1 MVAQIRYAVEENA
14 GAPHNATF
22 TAQLGVKWNETVS
35 GSGMVKITADGMGLM
50 TGRDALECQ
59 KESDVIITVTAGNSF
74 YQSMNASE
82 ALILKA
88 ILLVYT
94 VPDVGMA
101 NEIITVL
108 VGVENSNMQAGF
120 AHVVSGRVGDVV
132 VEVISVLQQAQQSLV
147 TQVAITM
154 RSSAVGLMT
163 AQLSV
168 SDTMFVD
175 FFFSFLDP
183 AAIRISDYMPRS
195 EWMYGGTQ
203 MQVFVDNLPF
213 NITRDEIMVAFGS
226 IANVSA
232 TALTFLSARRSEI
245 LITIP
250 AANSLDLVAIKVFLK
265 GLDPLDFADRFQYLE
280 APVPSVASVLPTCA
294 SIARGSRTR
303 LSIKNFPKVSGVDNV
318 HLLFLFGTKNVTA
331 QVIGVLSHGQGAMQD
346 LDIDFMSPT
355 GLYVIEGSAAI
366 QIFHTILGD
375 VFAVTARGAFI
386 FVDPTKPR
394 VVAISSGSENGV
406 SQVRTPM
413 LGGTDISISIS
424 KAPQEFNAS
433 TCIAKLGDT
442 ALVISA
448 VSSVPREVNLVFST
462 TRANDT
468 GVEYGIV
475 FFGHVAVSCS
485 AACCASASC
494 GSVTGCSA
502 DSFACFALDF
512 FDDTLPAVT
521 VREDLQGPEIG
532 GHVLN
537 VEILNFVSLTSV
549 VNVSFSYEFGGRKEF
564 FDSVQIV
571 SSNAQKT
578 ELLIVTPEFKGV
590 VQTGNTDQSIVIF
603 IEPSQD
609 SKKKVSFNYLVQ
621 AVKATF
627 IAANPSTVPASGGK
641 TVTAEMDFFE
651 YPTQIN
657 VTFGGVLLPPTDIS
671 VLTVSSKVKSF
682 VKISLP
688 AKTYG
693 VYFVVMSPALCATP
707 CAKSV
712 GFAVNLYDDSLPVIQ
727 LPPSGGPLQKT
738 TLPTLYLTNAPALES
753 ITSITLAFGASG
765 TSSFSAEAPVDTANL
780 QESTVTG
787 VKRITVTLPSN
798 ITAPGV
804 FMVSLR
810 FALAGG
816 MNTSSAPF
824 AFKVFDGFAPR
835 VIEINPS
842 RIPTT
847 AMVEGRKLNLQSKVS
862 LLCANFPNDLT
873 NLEELSAVLSPS
885 LQTAEVLEVK
895 HLVTCDWGVPDCNR
909 TLVKLWMPAVEAA
922 GVEEFV
928 LSRIVNGSLQQ
939 LAVADLT
946 FVPSCDHEFFCKQS
960 GKMVN
965 YVKLLGN
972 PILECSASVCLDK
985 MLISDPVVLKVT
997 PTAGRAGTQ
1006 VAVQVKDLPAFA
1018 AQDVSVVVTGSA
1030 SRQRVSVSSLQQDE
1044 GSTLMASQGVLRFE
1058 APRFT
1063 SPDDFAM
1070 IQISTMVGGKVRA
1083 LAFPFKF
1090 EYLPT
1095 ITGPAKVVSFS
1106 PISIMETEALVLF
1119 VTIENVHRIDRPYS
1133 ATQLLVQVAGLEIDA
1148 GLVSI
1153 SSSDRTA
1160 TSLRIA
1166 VPASAITG
1174 HITEVGVGSKIEGN
1188 TGLGLFNVTIVPT
1201 PSPEIVSSFPRD
1213 LSAGAPADEEHV
1225 ISVTVAYLE
1234 PALASRAASELVLEL
1249 SGVSHLAQPNTEGG
1263 ASVVEVVSKMDQDCT
1278 ARYCSLIE
1286 FKLKFPPLDQACQE
1300 VGGTANMTIKTGQ
1313 RVSIID
1319 FTFVLTAAGLA
1330 SVVLVQPATIPL
1342 EGNVMVTVFLKNFP
1356 TPTCQTFNHSTC
1368 VQEAADAGLEVKFQ
1382 NIGNSTG
1389 LTTDISNDMFVLKFL
1404 VPARATAGVET
1415 GKIII
1420 TGGDEIDFVLQ
1431 YIMPSAHVS
1440 PMDGRV
1446 SGGDTITISTRGWY
1460 SAKTARETWS
1470 TSEMS
1475 TRDLRIKIG
1484 EVFLGV
1490 SSIVSVVV
1498 TGADLHAVIKIPAA
1512 SKAGQVSGSIGAQL
1526 EGVQKMSRFVFQY
1539 FNSPQLTSIKPN
1551 KATLSGKTTSTD
1563 GRSVLLTITS
1573 FPAVTS
1579 AADVNIWFGNAVCD
1593 ADTSCNIMTLRN
1605 SKVDGI
1611 NQLQLRVS
1619 VPPVSGPGDVVISV
1633 EYVRDQ
1639 LGSWA
1644 PKSAHST
1651 MYFFR
1656 PLPVVQS
1663 VRWCRECWSADGR
1676 TCIVM
1681 GTCGGGKTPLEKL
1694 LPFIGGGTI
1703 VITVENPP
1711 TNLRFNESSGY
1722 TGADM
1727 LLHLGGSSFGEFV
1740 RVAQGNGQAV
1750 GGEVT
1755 ASERVVLEFAIPE
1768 LSGDFDASGNQLKVS
1783 ITPVGA
1789 LSPSSASMGFSCIDE
1804 QIIIECLEGCEGSD
1818 QGNGITLLALTNFQL
1833 TLDVSLFDQVIAMF
1847 GGFEAAGLE
1856 FVQNS
1861 DNARCEDA
1869 AVTCIVLT
1877 QPECV
1882 SCVYERGALIVAL
1895 SVVMKAD
1902 KSVGS
1907 MVTFTYWAAPT
1918 IVSATLNTVGTAVN
1932 LLFDQNTDKATMTAS
1947 NLLCDQILH
1956 QHSLKQLAASAVDA
1970 SCVWESPN
1978 SLNIYLGT
1986 GATIAPGHMIEIK
1999 PGALKSSNLW
2009 SAACF
2014 AEVTVQGP
2022 AFPVAPL
2029 VSIEGTSAIDPCA
2042 GLELRAIVDSPRPL
2056 QFRWSC
2062 RNDDTLSDA
2071 LSRITTSVL
2080 LLAQGTKEM
2089 TKLDHMYE
2097 IVVIATD
2104 FLGATSDQVVF
2115 PILKMSSAA
2124 PKLTFMPSTLSVFQD
2139 QTVMVK
2145 VVAEFSEC
2153 PIERGSLVFKWSLVS
2168 YLRGTVTESTRHVGV
2183 FEATGSQL
2191 WVPGRV
2197 LEAGAT
2203 YTLAVNAFMDNDP
2216 SRSSAGTFSLRIKKR
2231 DLVASIRGGA
2241 AISASTTR
2249 DLVLDASDSGDP
2261 DFAESRK
2268 DNDLHF
2274 AWTCSITEDGK
2285 VFNPCRTK
2293 AGAQLNLRA
2302 QAIVTLGSTDLS
2314 AMHPTAKY
2322 SYLFEVKVSKGSMM
2336 SQSFTMPITLTE
2348 AAIPAVSIRSDS
2360 GERLRDGG
2368 IRVNAQDQLVMHGSC
2383 SVISSGA
2390 EGEEMN
2396 MTWRFSPELE
2406 TESSTMDSWLLFPDE
2421 SILEDTTKREA
2432 LIVAAGSGAFV
2443 AGSTYTIELR
2453 CEDITKGKQAVAQ
2466 FSLFVN
2472 APPRGNNCT
2481 SCHLSGSECA
2491 KADPEQGKP
2500 IFDVFRVSCMNWA
2513 DEDGSLEYQF
2523 RYSSGDTLSEFDWGR
2538 SRMVDLNLPPGK
2550 ISLEARVRDG
2560 LAAST
2565 PWQAAGI
2572 VLVGVETIGARRFAR
2587 RLLAEDDTWERS
2599 KTKLQET
2606 LDLADYSQTNKLS
2619 SAIAIMVDTDVAGR
2633 RMDSHS
2639 VCMDKKEILLQAV
2652 QTAVKMAINTPG
2664 FICESLSLVTT
2675 LSNDVNCIDMQ
2686 STKILS
2692 DIVKHLAHSKRA
2704 DSLPAECSQHLV
2716 KVLSKSLGAVYNM
2729 RTCDS
2734 GKNVPQDT
2742 VHSVSVGS
2750 LLSDMDS
2757 SMQQML
2763 QKSSKDLIT
2772 GQSLHSSAGGTA
2784 ETSKEFKFMVKKLS
2798 PAAADFSGAMVSM
2811 YSSEADISFDIPAA
2825 VRADLPLTQH
2835 TDISVLFSAIQK
2847 PPVMGLVAPIS
2858 PFVTLTLAGEHGA
2871 KIELSDLLEPIT
2883 IQIPISHVDMCLG
2896 EMSAYSGKG
2905 KCMYWNET
2913 IMQYSADGCTTE
2925 HSESRKYVTCRCN
2938 HLTSFVVD
2946 NTMEDEEEGVD
2957 TECSLCPVGKFQ
2969 TKPCSHTVDPVCEE
2983 CPSNSTSPGASYS
2996 VTHCTCMPG
3005 HEGYKGEAC
3014 AVCAAGKFK
3023 YAGEGA
3029 CEACPTLTT
3038 SSMGA
3043 GNRSACQCV
3052 KAYTGPAGGTCT
3064 ICPAGTYNAQEGGM
3078 CVMCPEG
3085 TYQPNEGQDSI
3096 DSCFEAR
3103 VGNPRLLPAII
3114 GSAVAGGVLLMAMSV
3129 YMWHRRRNSGVGWAK
3144 HGTQPKT
3151 TIFANIIGS
3160 RNNMIVHASTLRQ
3173 DLEANDVYDQVADPS
3188 ICLPAEL
3195 QERPTT
3201 PAIMPAL
3208 HDTQSEMWQEM
3219 SVALATQPDLSAL
3232 PLSEE
3237 SPLSNEEEHRLRGG
3251 EEDEDAT
3258 SGATG
3263 NICNTG
3269 MIGLMDVE
3277 MSFQSESLA
3286 VEGKVLCIALSI
3298 YLYVICICIHA
3309 CGCICGCV

>member
-1 MVAQIRYAVEENA
+1 M
-14 GAPHNATF
+14 
-22 TAQLGVKWNETVS
+22 
-35 GSGMVKITADGMGLM
+35 
-50 TGRDALECQ
+50 
-59 KESDVIITVTAGNSF
+59 
-74 YQSMNASE
+74 
-82 ALILKA
+82 
-88 ILLVYT
+88 
-94 VPDVGMA
+94 
-101 NEIITVL
+101 
-108 VGVENSNMQAGF
+108 
-120 AHVVSGRVGDVV
+120 
-132 VEVISVLQQAQQSLV
+132 
-147 TQVAITM
+147 
-154 RSSAVGLMT
+154 
-163 AQLSV
+163 
-168 SDTMFVD
+168 
-175 FFFSFLDP
+175 
-183 AAIRISDYMPRS
+183 
-195 EWMYGGTQ
+195 
-203 MQVFVDNLPF
+203 
-213 NITRDEIMVAFGS
+213 
-226 IANVSA
+226 
-232 TALTFLSARRSEI
+232 
-245 LITIP
+245 
-250 AANSLDLVAIKVFLK
+250 
-265 GLDPLDFADRFQYLE
+265 
-280 APVPSVASVLPTCA
+280 PSVASVLPTSA

-303 LSIKNFPKVSGVDNV
+303 LSIKNFPKVSGVDDV
-318 HLLFLFGTKNVTA
+318 HVLFLFGTKNVSA
-331 QVIGVLSHGQGAMQD
+331 QVIGVSSHGPGAIQD

-386 FVDPTKPR
+386 FVDPTKPQ
-394 VVAISSGSENGV
+394 VVAISSGSGNGV

-413 LGGTDISISIS
+413 SGGSDISISIS

-433 TCIAKLGDT
+433 TCIVKLGDT

-448 VSSVPREVNLVFST
+448 VGSASREVNLVFLT
-462 TRANDT
+462 PRVNDT
-468 GVEYGIV
+468 GVDYGIV
-475 FFGHVAVSCS
+475 FFEHVAVSCS

-512 FDDTLPAVT
+512 FDDTLVAVT

-549 VNVSFSYEFGGRKEF
+549 VNVSFSYQFGGRKEF

-571 SSNAQKT
+571 SSNARKT

-590 VQTGNTDQSIVIF
+590 VQTGKTDQSIVIL

-609 SKKKVSFNYLVQ
+609 SKKKVRFNYLVQ

-627 IAANPSTVPASGGK
+627 IAANPSTVPASGSK
-641 TVTAEMDFFE
+641 TVTAEIDFFE
-651 YPTQIN
+651 YPTQVI
-657 VTFGGVLLPPTDIS
+657 VTFGNVLLPPADIS

-682 VKISLP
+682 VKISLA

-693 VYFVVMSPALCATP
+693 VYYVVMSPALCATP

-712 GFAVNLYDDSLPVIQ
+712 EFAVNLYDDSLPVIQ
-727 LPPSGGPLQKT
+727 LPPSGGALQKT
-738 TLPTLYLTNAPALES
+738 TLPTLFLTNAPALES

-765 TSSFSAEAPVDTANL
+765 TSSLSAEALVDTANL

-816 MNTSSAPF
+816 INKSSAPF

-847 AMVEGRKLNLQSKVS
+847 AMVEGRKLNLQSQVS
-862 LLCANFPNDLT
+862 LLCANFPNDFT
-873 NLEELSAVLSPS
+873 NLEELSAVISPS
-885 LQTAEVLEVK
+885 LQTADVLEVK
-895 HLVTCDWGVPDCNR
+895 HLVTCHSGVPDCNR
-909 TLVKLWMPAVEAA
+909 TLVKLRMPALEAA

-928 LSRIVNGSLQQ
+928 LSRMVNGSLQQ

-946 FVPSCDHEFFCKQS
+946 FVPSCDHDFFCKQS

-972 PILECSASVCLDK
+972 PILECSPSVCLDK

-1030 SRQRVSVSSLQQDE
+1030 SRQRVPVSSFQQNE

-1058 APRFT
+1058 APRFS
-1063 SPDDFAM
+1063 SPDDFAL

-1083 LAFPFKF
+1083 LAFPFEF

-1249 SGVSHLAQPNTEGG
+1249 SGVSHLARPNTEGG
-1263 ASVVEVVSKMDQDCT
+1263 ASVVEVVSKMDKDCT

-1286 FKLKFPPLDQACQE
+1286 FKLKFPPLDQAGQD

-1313 RVSIID
+1313 QVSIID

-1356 TPTCQTFNHSTC
+1356 TSTCKTFFHSTC
-1368 VQEAADAGLEVKFQ
+1368 VREAADAGLEVKFQ

-1420 TGGDEIDFVLQ
+1420 TGGVEIDFVLQ

-1446 SGGDTITISTRGWY
+1446 SGGDTITILARGWY
-1460 SAKTARETWS
+1460 SAKTANETWL
-1470 TSEMS
+1470 TSEMT
-1475 TRDLRIKIG
+1475 TRGLRIKIG

-1490 SSIVSVVV
+1490 SSVVSVEV

-1526 EGVQKMSRFVFQY
+1526 DGVQKLSRFVFQY
-1539 FNSPQLTSIKPN
+1539 FKSPQLTSVKPN

-1563 GRSVLLTITS
+1563 GRSVLLTIMS

-1579 AADVNIWFGNAVCD
+1579 PADVKILFGNAVCD
-1593 ADTSCNIMTLRN
+1593 ADTLCNIMMLRN
-1605 SKVDGI
+1605 SKVGGI

-1619 VPPVSGPGDVVISV
+1619 VPPVPRPGDVVISV
-1633 EYVRDQ
+1633 EYVRAQ

-1651 MYFFR
+1651 MSFFR

-1681 GTCGGGKTPLEKL
+1681 GTCGGGKTPLENL
-1694 LPFIGGGTI
+1694 LPFIGGGTL

-1711 TNLRFNESSGY
+1711 ANLRFNESSGY

-1727 LLHLGGSSFGEFV
+1727 LLHLGASSFGEFV

-1755 ASERVVLEFAIPE
+1755 ASERVVLEFAIPQ
-1768 LSGDFDASGNQLKVS
+1768 LSGDFDASGNLLKVS

-1804 QIIIECLEGCEGSD
+1804 QIIIECLKGCQGSD
-1818 QGNGITLLALTNFQL
+1818 KGTGTTLLALTNFQL

-1847 GGFEAAGLE
+1847 GSFEAAGLE

-1869 AVTCIVLT
+1869 AVTCIILT
-1877 QPECV
+1877 QPACV
-1882 SCVYERGALIVAL
+1882 GCVYERGALIVAL

-1907 MVTFTYWAAPT
+1907 MVSFTYWAAPA

-1932 LLFDQNTDKATMTAS
+1932 LLFDQSTDKATMTAS
-1947 NLLCDQILH
+1947 NSLCDQILH
-1956 QHSLKQLAASAVDA
+1956 QHSLKQLAASAQDA
-1970 SCVWESPN
+1970 RCVWESPN

-1999 PGALKSSNLW
+1999 PGALKSSNLL

-2014 AEVTVQGP
+2014 AKVIVQGP

-2029 VSIEGTSAIDPCA
+2029 VSIEGTSAIDFCA

-2062 RNDDTLSDA
+2062 RNDDTLSVA

-2153 PIERGSLVFKWSLVS
+2153 PIERGPLLFKWSLAS
-2168 YLRGTVTESTRHVGV
+2168 YLRGTVTESTGNVSAFV
-2183 FEATGSQL
+2183 ATGSQL

-2197 LEAGAT
+2197 LDAGAT

-2216 SRSSAGTFSLRIKKR
+2216 SRFSAGTFSLRIKKR
-2231 DLVASIRGGA
+2231 ALVASIRGGA

-2261 DFAESRK
+2261 DFAGESGK
-2268 DNDLHF
+2268 DYDLHF

-2285 VFNPCRTK
+2285 VFDPCRTK

-2302 QAIVTLGSTDLS
+2302 EAIVTLGSTDLS

-2322 SYLFEVKVSKGSMM
+2322 SYLFEVKVSKRSMM

-2348 AAIPAVSIRSDS
+2348 AAIPAVSMRSDS
-2360 GERLRDGG
+2360 GERLRNGG
-2368 IRVNAQDQLVMHGSC
+2368 IKVNAKDQLVMHGSC
-2383 SVISSGA
+2383 TVISSGA
-2390 EGEEMN
+2390 EGEGMN
-2396 MTWRFSPELE
+2396 MTWRFSPKLK
-2406 TESSTMDSWLLFPDE
+2406 TKSPTMDSWSLFPDE
-2421 SILEDTTKREA
+2421 SILEDTTKRET

-2443 AGSTYTIELR
+2443 AGSTYTVFLQ

-2472 APPRGNNCT
+2472 SPPRGDNCK
-2481 SCHLSGSECA
+2481 SCRLSGSECA
-2491 KADPEQGKP
+2491 KTDPEKGKP

-2513 DEDGSLEYQF
+2513 DADGLLEYQF
-2523 RYSSGDTLSEFDWGR
+2523 RYNSSGHTLSVFDWGR
-2538 SRMVDLNLPPGK
+2538 SRMVDLNLPPGR
-2550 ISLEARVRDG
+2550 ISFEARVRDRLG
-2560 LAAST
+2560 AST

-2572 VLVGVETIGARRFAR
+2572 VSVGVETIGSRRFAR

-2606 LDLADYSQTNKLS
+2606 LDLADYSQTTKLS
-2619 SAIAIMVDTDVAGR
+2619 SAIAIMVDSDVAGR
-2633 RMDSHS
+2633 RMDAHS
-2639 VCMDKKEILLQAV
+2639 VCIDKKKILLQSA
-2652 QTAVKMAINTPG
+2652 QTAVKMAIRTPG
-2664 FICESLSLVTT
+2664 FICESLALVTT
-2675 LSNDVNCIDMQ
+2675 LANNVNCIDMQ
-2686 STKILS
+2686 STTILS
-2692 DIVKHLAHSKRA
+2692 DIVKHLAHSKSA
-2704 DSLPAECSQHLV
+2704 DSLPAECSQNLV
-2716 KVLSKSLGAVYNM
+2716 KVLSKLLGAVYNM

-2734 GKNVPQDT
+2734 GKTVPQDT
-2742 VHSVSVGS
+2742 VDSVSVGS

-2763 QKSSKDLIT
+2763 RKSSKELIT
-2772 GQSLHSSAGGTA
+2772 GQSLHSTAKGTA

-2825 VRADLPLTQH
+2825 VRADLRLTQH

-2858 PFVTLTLAGEHGA
+2858 PFVTLTLAGKHGA
-2871 KIELSDLLEPIT
+2871 KIELSNLLEPIT
-2883 IQIPISHVDMCLG
+2883 IRIPISHVDMCLG

-2905 KCMYWNET
+2905 TCMYWDEGT
-2913 IMQYSADGCTTE
+2913 MRYSAKGCTTQ

-2938 HLTSFVVD
+2938 HLTSFVVE
-2946 NTMEDEEEGVD
+2946 NTMEDEEEEVD
-2957 TECSLCPVGKFQ
+2957 TECSLCPMGKFQ
-2969 TKPCSHTVDPVCEE
+2969 SKPCSHTVDAVCQE

-2996 VTHCTCMPG
+2996 VTHCTCMAG

-3078 CVMCPEG
+3078 CVLCPEG

-3096 DSCFEAR
+3096 DSCSETR

-3114 GSAVAGGVLLMAMSV
+3114 GSAVACGVLLMTTSV
-3129 YMWHRRRNSGVGWAK
+3129 YMWYRRRNSGVGWTK
-3144 HGTQPKT
+3144 HKTRPKT
-3151 TIFANIIGS
+3151 SIFASINGT
-3160 RNNMIVHASTLRQ
+3160 RNKMRAHDFTCRQ
-3173 DLEANDVYDQVADPS
+3173 DLEANDV
-3188 ICLPAEL
+3188 
-3195 QERPTT
+3195 
-3201 PAIMPAL
+3201 
-3208 HDTQSEMWQEM
+3208 
-3219 SVALATQPDLSAL
+3219 
-3232 PLSEE
+3232 
-3237 SPLSNEEEHRLRGG
+3237 PLSNEEEQRLRGG
-3251 EEDEDAT
+3251 EEDENAI
-3258 SGATG
+3258 SGETG
-3263 NICNTG
+3263 NMCSTG
-3269 MIGLMDVE
+3269 MIGPMDVE
-3277 MSFQSESLA
+3277 ISFQPGSLA
-3286 VEGKVLCIALSI
+3286 IEGKVLCIVISI
-3298 YLYVICICIHA
+3298 CLYVICIRIHA
-3309 CGCICGCV
+3309 CGCICECV